1 MSNSNKMK
9 ELEKASK
16 PLVDFVNKNCCPH
29 DIIVI
34 QQGNIQIFNGE
45 MSIPTEIPD

>member
-1 MSNSNKMK
+1 MKDKKMT

-16 PLVDFVNKNCCPH
+16 PLIDFINKNCCPH
-29 DIIVI
+29 DIIII
-34 QQGNIQIFNGE
+34 QQGSVQILNGE

>member
-1 MSNSNKMK
+1 MESNKMK

-16 PLVDFVNKNCCPH
+16 PLVEFVNKNCCPH
-29 DIIVI
+29 DIIII
-34 QQGNIQIFNGE
+34 QQGNVQIFNGE